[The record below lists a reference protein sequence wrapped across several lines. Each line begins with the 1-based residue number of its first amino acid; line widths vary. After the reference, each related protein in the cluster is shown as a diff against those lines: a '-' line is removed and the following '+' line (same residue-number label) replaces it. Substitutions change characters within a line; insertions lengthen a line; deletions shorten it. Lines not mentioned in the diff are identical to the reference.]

1 MSIGGPHEVL
11 PPHEVARDAR
21 RAASARLT
29 PSRVATPAGV
39 TAGRGRPCARLLDR
53 PLPNGTRTLDQE
65 TCEKLFRCD
74 AHVRGAAEATPP
86 RRLGEDADRHTAAT
100 LARAMEAN
108 STLFDQERER
118 LDRWADDM
126 VAGAEKALADT
137 KAQLR
142 QLNRQARLA
151 TTTEEQHG
159 LQLKIRDLEREQR
172 RQRQR
177 IFDIEDE
184 IRERRDELIDQLEQ
198 RMKQRTNEEELFTI
212 RWRVV

>member
-1 MSIGGPHEVL
+1 
-11 PPHEVARDAR
+11 
-21 RAASARLT
+21 
-29 PSRVATPAGV
+29 
-39 TAGRGRPCARLLDR
+39 
-53 PLPNGTRTLDQE
+53 
-65 TCEKLFRCD
+65 
-74 AHVRGAAEATPP
+74 
-86 RRLGEDADRHTAAT
+86 
-100 LARAMEAN
+100 
-108 STLFDQERER
+108 
-118 LDRWADDM
+118 M

-159 LQLKIRDLEREQR
+159 FQLKIRNLERGQR

-177 IFDIEDE
+177 IFDVEDE